1 VTDTDLDARRIRA
14 ARNQSMFREVNE
26 RIVELSDRW
35 ASLPQ
40 FVCECESAQC
50 AETLEATG
58 EEYDRVRSDPACF
71 LVARGHNVPDVEDTV
86 SENDRFMVVR
96 KVGEGELIAVRYDPR
111 RHDHV

>member
-1 VTDTDLDARRIRA
+1 MTDTDLDARRIRA

-58 EEYDRVRSDPACF
+58 DEYETVRSDPTCF
-71 LVARGHNVPDVEDTV
+71 LVAHGHNVPEVEDTV
-86 SENDRFMVVR
+86 SENERFMIVR
-96 KVGEGELIAVRYDPR
+96 KLGKGQLIAIQYDPR
-111 RHDHV
+111 AHESV